1 MIAARRAAL
10 LALLVAALTPAAL
23 AGQQQSSDSLV
34 HRIVLL
40 ENTVAGLEQRVREL
54 EALIKGEPSR
64 PQSVAAS
71 TKWRDIANW
80 RQLRPGMT
88 TAQVRAVLGEPD
100 RVSAIAGTIIVW
112 TWGDPRQLSAEV
124 GFNNGKLSGW
134 SEPRK

>member
-1 MIAARRAAL
+1 M
-10 LALLVAALTPAAL
+10 TPAAL
-23 AGQQQSSDSLV
+23 EGQLQSSDSLV

-64 PQSVAAS
+64 PQSVGAS

-80 RQLRPGMT
+80 RQLRLGMT

-100 RVSAIAGTIIVW
+100 RVRAIVTIKW
-112 TWGDPRQLSAEV
+112 SWGDPESANV
-124 GFNNGKLSGW
+124 DFFDDKLAGW
-134 SEPRK
+134 SEPRR

>member
-34 HRIVLL
+34 HRIVVL

-54 EALIKGEPSR
+54 EALRKGEPSR
-64 PQSVAAS
+64 PQPVAAS

-80 RQLRPGMT
+80 RQLRWEKPGKSPGKAPRRRMILSVT
-88 TAQVRAVLGEPD
+88 GCDLGRWAPY
-100 RVSAIAGTIIVW
+100 
-112 TWGDPRQLSAEV
+112 
-124 GFNNGKLSGW
+124 GFGPPSRHQGSGL
-134 SEPRK
+134 KG

>member
-64 PQSVAAS
+64 PQPVAAS

-100 RVSAIAGTIIVW
+100 RVSAIGSHTNW
-112 TWGDPRQLSAEV
+112 TWGDPPKSAYV
-124 GFNNGKLSGW
+124 SFDDDKLEGW
-134 SEPRK
+134 YEPRK

>member
-34 HRIVLL
+34 HRIVVL

-64 PQSVAAS
+64 PQPVAAS

-80 RQLRPGMT
+80 RQLRLGMT
-88 TAQVRAVLGEPD
+88 TAQVRALLGEP
-100 RVSAIAGTIIVW
+100 
-112 TWGDPRQLSAEV
+112 V
-124 GFNNGKLSGW
+124 GAQRGA
-134 SEPRK
+134 